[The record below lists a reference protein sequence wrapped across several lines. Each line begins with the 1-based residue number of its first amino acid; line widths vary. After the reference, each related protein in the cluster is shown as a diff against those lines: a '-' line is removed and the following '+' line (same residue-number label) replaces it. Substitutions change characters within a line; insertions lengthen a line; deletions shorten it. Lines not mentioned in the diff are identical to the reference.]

1 MNAKDISDILAV
13 MPKFALSK
21 PVKIGKEQLLAKA
34 RAMALRGFDHSAKT
48 LEVLEAYLQGYGILL
63 SGGVGVGK
71 SYFFECV
78 EPEPLPVLSFNSCA
92 LWKYDAIS
100 EWLADHRNQDIVLDD
115 VGWDAELGNNYGT
128 KFEVLQIV
136 LDERLRQ
143 NGRTHIT
150 TNLTNDEL
158 IVRYDAHL
166 IDRIYQLCKCFAL
179 PSQESKRDARPNWTY
194 IKNQE
199 YAREMGKEVL

>member
-1 MNAKDISDILAV
+1 MDEKDISDILAV
-13 MPKFALSK
+13 MPKLAWRK
-21 PVKIGKEQLLAKA
+21 PVKIGKSRLLAKA
-34 RAMALRGFDHSAKT
+34 KAMAGRGFDHSAET
-48 LEVLEAYLQGYGILL
+48 LEVLEAYLQGYGVLL

-100 EWLADHRNQDIVLDD
+100 EWLADHRNCDIVLDD
-115 VGWDAELGNNYGT
+115 VGWDAERGNNYGT

-158 IVRYDAHL
+158 IARYDAHL

-179 PSQESKRDARPNWTY
+179 PSQESRRDARPNWTY
-194 IKNQE
+194 IKNQQ

>member
-1 MNAKDISDILAV
+1 MNAKDIEGILESL
-13 MPKFALSK
+13 PQICWRK

-34 RAMALRGFDHSAKT
+34 KAMAGRGFDHSAKT
-48 LEVLEAYLQGYGILL
+48 LEVLEAYLQGYGVLL

-78 EPEPLPVLSFNSCA
+78 EPEPLPVLSFNSCS
-92 LWKYDAIS
+92 LWKFDAIS
-100 EWLADHRNQDIVLDD
+100 EWLNENRNRDIVLDD
-115 VGWDAELGNNYGT
+115 IGWDAERGNNYGT

-158 IVRYDAHL
+158 IARYDAHL

-179 PSQESKRDARPNWTY
+179 PSQESRRDARPNWTY